1 MINYLAEDGSQNLC
15 DGRLLITCDL
25 CNYSSEAE
33 TDFKTHFELEH
44 EQKNDQMY
52 SCSKCTVKAD
62 SIPKLIKHLKSHYKC
77 FYCKMT
83 FEGGKNSLRDFKRHM
98 RRTHQNP
105 KLANSDGYPC
115 LHCHKIFPVL
125 TRLRRHMQIC
135 SVKTGKIRVQIDKD
149 VLDSIIQENQN
160 VEPSTSDDPGGD
172 YQIESEDIIENS
184 DC

>member
-1 MINYLAEDGSQNLC
+1 MDGSLCKRFCCQYLLINYLVTDGSQNSC

-33 TDFKTHFELEH
+33 TEIKTHFELEH

-52 SCSKCTVKAD
+52 SCSKCTFKGD
-62 SIPKLIKHLKSHYKC
+62 SIPKLIKHLKSHYTC

-105 KLANSDGYPC
+105 KSANSDGSYPC
-115 LHCHKIFPVL
+115 LHCQKIFPVL
-125 TRLRRHMQIC
+125 SRLRRHMQIC
-135 SVKTGKIRVQIDKD
+135 SVKTGKIKVQIDKD
-149 VLDSIIQENQN
+149 ILD
-160 VEPSTSDDPGGD
+160 
-172 YQIESEDIIENS
+172 
-184 DC
+184 